1 MPEYLSPGVYVEEVD
16 TGSKPI
22 EGVSTSTAGFV
33 GVTQRGPVEGPPVL
47 VTSFTEFR
55 RTFGSYLSEDWGDS
69 RFLAYAVKGF
79 FDNEG
84 QRVYIKRVPGE
95 NALRSTLN
103 VPDGIVLRLQADM
116 TPGPTQA
123 RLTSLR
129 GIGLVVGANVTFR
142 ETVGGV
148 TFSDTVSVATYDATT
163 NRISWV
169 GALPR
174 PYSMAGTSVEVRAPS
189 GTTLTV
195 RARDHGKWG
204 DDVSVKFEYTTPS
217 RSELVSSFSLTLGAT
232 TARRLTFAA
241 GGPAPT
247 DATTTFGAG
256 EGTGIN
262 VNDLIEFDDGG
273 GAREVVRVTNIP
285 GADQIDFLPAVT
297 ADFSVG
303 GATARHLMPVQPLT
317 LATGPDPVGN
327 PAQATLGAGEG
338 VLVNVGDTVEF
349 GTGGTTERRALTAV
363 AGDVISWNPADPIE
377 NDYTGGGG
385 TVRMVSAARAG
396 DLWLLVPAVAGLQVG
411 DAISITGAG
420 QTEQVTVGAAWNG
433 TSRGIPLDPGTPVV
447 NNYLDGAALGL
458 ATAAVRV
465 GANTIRVRSSRSF
478 YPGALIELDNGTD
491 REYFLIDTITGND
504 MALLGVTTNAYDV
517 NHLVRLAE
525 FKMSVRYQNAA
536 EGVNELEAYEGLS
549 MNPTATTKYVVN
561 VVNAKSNLIT
571 VTDAA
576 GPAVL
581 FDSPTT
587 VDGSWQNLGG
597 GDDGTPPLDE
607 AFIGDDLG
615 PGLRTGIQAL
625 TDIDQV
631 SIVAVPGKTSQ
642 PIIDA
647 LIIHCESLMDRF
659 AVIDAPEDVNIQE
672 VQDYRSQYD
681 TKYAAIY
688 YPWITVRDPLVRD
701 NRNIPPSGHMI
712 GIYARV
718 DVERGVHKAP
728 ANEVI
733 RGIVDLEQLINKR
746 EQDILNPS
754 PVNINVLR
762 DFRKSN
768 RGLRVWGARCI
779 TSDTDWKY
787 VNVRRLF
794 IFVEESIDEGTQWVV
809 FEPNDEP
816 LWARVRQS
824 VTNFLTRV
832 WRDGALQGATAEE
845 AFFVKCDRTT
855 MTQDDID
862 NGRLIMLIGIAAVKP
877 AEFVIIRI
885 GQKAG
890 GAEVEEL

>member
-55 RTFGSYLSEDWGDS
+55 RRFGSYLSEDWGDS
-69 RFLAYAVKGF
+69 RFLAYAVQGF
-79 FDNEG
+79 FENEG
-84 QRVYIKRVPGE
+84 QRVYIKRVPGDG
-95 NALRSTLN
+95 ALRSTLS
-103 VPDGIVLRLQADM
+103 VPDGIVTRLQADM
-116 TPGPTQA
+116 RAGVANA
-123 RLTSLR
+123 RLASLR
-129 GIGLVVGANVTFR
+129 GISETTNVTFR
-142 ETVGGV
+142 ETVNG
-148 TFSDTVSVATYDATT
+148 TLFTDTISVDSYDSNTGTITWTT
-163 NRISWV
+163 
-169 GALPR
+169 GALAHV
-174 PYSMAGTSVEVRAPS
+174 YSTAGTSVEVRLPS
-189 GTTLTV
+189 GSTLTV
-195 RARDHGKWG
+195 RARDHGLWG
-204 DDVSVKFEYTTPS
+204 DDVRVKFDYTTPT
-217 RSELVSSFSLTLGAT
+217 RSELVSSLSQTLTAT
-232 TARRLTFAA
+232 TARRLTFDAA
-241 GGPAPT
+241 GPAPGDT
-247 DATTTFGAG
+247 TTTFGAG
-256 EGTGIN
+256 EGAGIN
-262 VNDLIEFDDGG
+262 VNDLIEFNDGG
-273 GAREVVRVTNIP
+273 GSREVVRVTNIP
-285 GADQIDFLPAVT
+285 GVDEIDFLPAVV

-303 GATARHLMPVQPLT
+303 GATARHLMSVQALT

-349 GTGGTTERRALTAV
+349 STGGVTERREITGV
-363 AGDVISWNPADPIE
+363 AGDVISWNPADAIE
-377 NDYTGGGG
+377 NDHTAGGS
-385 TVRMVSAARAG
+385 TIRMLTATRAD
-396 DLWLLVPAVAGLQVG
+396 DLWLLAPAIAGLQVN
-411 DAISITGAG
+411 DDITLTGGG
-420 QTEQVTVGAAWNG
+420 QTEEVTIDAAWNAAS
-433 TSRGIPLDPGTPVV
+433 TAIPLDAGTPIV
-447 NNYLDGAALGL
+447 NNYLEGATLGL
-458 ATAAVRV
+458 ASAAVRV
-465 GANTIRVRSSRSF
+465 GANSVRVRSSRSF
-478 YPGALIELDNGTD
+478 YAGALVELDNGAD
-491 REYFLIDTITGND
+491 REYFTVDSITGND
-504 MALLGVTTNAYDV
+504 LTLSGNTVNAYSV
-517 NHLVRLAE
+517 NNFVRLAE
-525 FKMSVRYQNAA
+525 FRMSVRYLN
-536 EGVNELEAYEGLS
+536 ETERIDELEAYEGLT
-549 MNPTATTKYVVN
+549 MNPAVTTKYVVN
-561 VVNAKSNLIT
+561 VVNARSNL
-571 VTDAA
+571 VRLTDAA
-576 GPAVL
+576 GPGVP
-581 FDSPTT
+581 FDSPATA
-587 VDGSWQNLGG
+587 DGSWQRLGG
-597 GDDGTPPLDE
+597 GDDGAPPLDE

-631 SIVAVPGKTSQ
+631 SIVAVPGKTAQ
-642 PIIDA
+642 AINNA
-647 LIIHCESLMDRF
+647 LITHCETLMDRF
-659 AVIDAPEDVNIQE
+659 AVIDAPAGANIQA

-701 NRNIPPSGHMI
+701 NRNIPPSGHMV
-712 GIYARV
+712 GIYART

-733 RGIVDLEQLINKR
+733 RGIVDLEQIINKR

-787 VNVRRLF
+787 INVRRLF

-809 FEPNDEP
+809 FEPNDAP

-832 WRDGALQGATAEE
+832 WRDGALMGATAEE
-845 AFFVKCDRTT
+845 AFFVKCDYTT

-862 NGRLIMLIGIAAVKP
+862 NGRLIMLVGIAAVKP